1 MILHRHSPAQAHPI
15 LGTHLSIAGGFA
27 RAIDRAVATGCQA
40 VQIFT
45 KSSNQ
50 WRARPLNDNE
60 VSQFHARVNDT
71 SVGPVVA
78 HASYL
83 INLASPNPQL
93 RRRSTEAL
101 SEELRRADSLGLAGL
116 VLHPGAYT
124 SSSEEEGLKR
134 IAESITEVLQQRL
147 DGTTELL
154 LEQTAGQGTV
164 LGHRFEHLH
173 SILDRVDS
181 TAHIGIC
188 LDTCHMVAA
197 GYDIISSDGY
207 AAVFEEFENIIGCD
221 RLKLFH
227 LNDSKTP
234 LGSRVDRHEN
244 IGQGYIGTAP
254 FRRLLRDKRFRGLPM
269 IMETPKAE
277 TQSASSVSADPMDVQ
292 NLNILREFL

>member
-50 WRARPLNDNE
+50 WRARPLKDNE
-60 VSQFHARVNDT
+60 VSEFRERVDDT
-71 SVGPVVA
+71 LVGPVVA

-93 RRRSTEAL
+93 RRRSTDAL
-101 SEELRRADSLGLAGL
+101 SEELQRADSLGLAGL

-124 SSSEEEGLKR
+124 SSSEDEGLSR
-134 IAESITEVLQQRL
+134 IAESITEVLRQRSG
-147 DGTTELL
+147 GTTELL

-181 TAHIGIC
+181 AARIGIC

-197 GYDIISSDGY
+197 GYNIISSDGY
-207 AAVFEEFENIIGCD
+207 AAVFEEFETIIGCD

-244 IGQGYIGTAP
+244 IGQGHIGEMG
-254 FRRLLRDKRFRGLPM
+254 F
-269 IMETPKAE
+269 
-277 TQSASSVSADPMDVQ
+277 
-292 NLNILREFL
+292 LNIISHTAFKNVPFVLEVPGFDGGGPDTKNVCLLKALRTKAGIRD

>member
-1 MILHRHSPAQAHPI
+1 MILHRRSPAQVHPI
-15 LGTHLSIAGGFA
+15 LGAHLSIAGGFA
-27 RAIDRAVATGCQA
+27 RAIDRAVSTGCQA

-50 WRARPLNDNE
+50 WRARPLKDNE
-60 VSQFHARVNDT
+60 VSQFRKRVTDT

-101 SEELRRADSLGLAGL
+101 SEELQRADSLGLAGL

-124 SSSEEEGLKR
+124 SSSEEEGLNR
-134 IAESITEVLQQRL
+134 IAESIIEVLKQRQ

-173 SILDRVDS
+173 FILDRVDS
-181 TAHIGIC
+181 TARIGIC

-197 GYDIISSDGY
+197 GYDIISSGGY
-207 AAVFEEFENIIGCD
+207 AAVFEKFETVIGYD

-254 FRRLLRDKRFRGLPM
+254 FKRLLRDKRFRGLPM
-269 IMETPKAE
+269 IMETPKSE
-277 TQSASSVSADPMDVQ
+277 NQSPSSVSADPMDVK
-292 NLNILREFL
+292 NLSILRNFL

>member
-1 MILHRHSPAQAHPI
+1 MILHRHTPAQAHPI
-15 LGTHLSIAGGFA
+15 LGAHFSIAGGFA

-50 WRARPLNDNE
+50 WRARPLKDTE
-60 VSQFHARVNDT
+60 VSQFRERVNDT
-71 SVGPVVA
+71 AVGPVVA

-101 SEELRRADSLGLAGL
+101 SEELQRADSLGLAGL

-124 SSSEEEGLKR
+124 SSSEDEGLSR
-134 IAESITEVLQQRL
+134 IAESIAEVLKQRP

-181 TAHIGIC
+181 TARIGIC

-197 GYDIISSDGY
+197 GYDIISSDGF
-207 AAVFEEFENIIGCD
+207 ASVFEEFEAIIGLN

-254 FRRLLRDKRFRGLPM
+254 FQRLLRDKRFCGLPM
-269 IMETPKAE
+269 IMETPKSQD
-277 TQSASSVSADPMDVQ
+277 QSPSSVSADPMDVQ